1 METNFSAFESRKNID
16 LFATMFFF
24 FFRYNDIHLT
34 TSYINQDSPCT
45 MSILGSI
52 IPSANEAACPAQ
64 QGKGSPT
71 VCLIFLMYRYDL

>member
-16 LFATMFFF
+16 LFATNFF
-24 FFRYNDIHLT
+24 FFRYDDIHLT

-64 QGKGSPT
+64 QGT